1 MEKIRSFLFML
12 LTPKSLCSF
21 TPPAKDRAKYIK
33 RSLRGLLSPA
43 PPLPPSVA
51 AGNPANLP
59 LHVEVK
65 RTFVTEHSEQL
76 SENFS
81 SKSFTA
87 VLWKK
92 SMKQSLHLSITLFM
106 LHSSYL
112 LLSCGRHADLCVLSG
127 SLLWPCFQHKT
138 EREIEPL
145 PPQMCSGSSSVASV
159 SISAINFRLPD

>member
-43 PPLPPSVA
+43 PPLPLSVA

-59 LHVEVK
+59 LHMEVK
-65 RTFVTEHSEQL
+65 RAFVTEHSEQL

-92 SMKQSLHLSITLFM
+92 VWNNLSILVLHYLCFVPAISFFPVDDTLIYACCQAVFSD
-106 LHSSYL
+106 HVSSTKL
-112 LLSCGRHADLCVLSG
+112 KGRLNLFLPRCVVVPALWHLC
-127 SLLWPCFQHKT
+127 QY
-138 EREIEPL
+138 
-145 PPQMCSGSSSVASV
+145 QQ
-159 SISAINFRLPD
+159 